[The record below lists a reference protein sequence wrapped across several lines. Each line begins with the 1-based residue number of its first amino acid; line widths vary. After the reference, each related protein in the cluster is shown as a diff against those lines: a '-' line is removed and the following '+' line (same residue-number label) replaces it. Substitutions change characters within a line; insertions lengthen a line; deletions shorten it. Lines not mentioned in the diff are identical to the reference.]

1 MHKSLT
7 LAFLS
12 LWGFFSA
19 QVVEEKLPPVPIEK
33 ANIIK
38 TNATA
43 YAFRNFNLTYERI
56 FSKTFSLSA
65 GYSTMPEGKVPFID
79 YFASAEEQLRDVE
92 VSHQGLTLE
101 GRFYVGKKGY
111 GEGFYLA
118 PYARHGK
125 VDAPEFIYYYTY
137 SDALVGEQEIPLTV
151 RGDASGLSGG
161 LLLGTQFL
169 MGKKKNFVLDLWILG
184 VHYGGGSGDFS
195 ARSPYSLNQ
204 EQQNQLKRELEEL
217 DIPMV
222 KYTVTTN
229 PNGADVAMDGP
240 WAGLRSGLSLGF
252 KF

>member
-1 MHKSLT
+1 MRKMLS
-7 LAFLS
+7 LAFIS
-12 LWGFFSA
+12 LAGVLSA
-19 QVVEEKLPPVPIEK
+19 QVMADRLPSPAVQK
-33 ANIIK
+33 ANLIK

-43 YAFRNFNLTYERI
+43 YAFRNINLTYERI
-56 FSKTFSLSA
+56 LSKTFSLSA
-65 GYSTMPEGKVPFID
+65 GFSTMPQGKVPFID

-118 PYARHGK
+118 PYARHGN
-125 VDAPEFIYYYTY
+125 VNAPDFIYHYTY

-151 RGDASGLSGG
+151 KGDASGISGG

-169 MGKKKNFVLDLWILG
+169 LGLKKNFVIDLWILG
-184 VHYGGGSGDFS
+184 AHYGGGSGDFS
-195 ARSPYSLNQ
+195 ARSPYTLSQ
-204 EQQNQLKRELEEL
+204 EQQNQLKKELEDL

-222 KYTVTTN
+222 KYTVKTN
-229 PNGADVAMDGP
+229 ANGADISMDGP
-240 WAGLRSGLSLGF
+240 WAGLRSGLSVGF